1 LTYIIST
8 TMRHRLLATLLICI
22 TPAAFAVQD
31 CEFNGQSINT
41 NNGAETAGKTGMV
54 RCKDRDTGRLEREYE
69 LRNGDSYGLMRYYR
83 DGKLNKEFTTT
94 PNGPHVGLER
104 EWAANGQLIEE
115 FTNVNGN
122 ARGLRRSWYD
132 SGAPKRVEFV
142 ADTEREGAAA
152 HFTANKQLSEL
163 RCGPK
168 PLLAPHVDDAAL
180 CGFGG
185 KASTVSTFGS
195 DGTLRGTQTLLA
207 GVVQKST
214 RFYASGKPSDDLE
227 RNGTQVKEGFYAEDG
242 IKRREKL
249 WDESSRPALLLRD
262 AEFHASGTLVRERL
276 YTVAESN
283 GRKRSRLAL
292 DARYFL
298 NGQPQS
304 KEKFTLEGSTEVREW
319 QRFTDSGKL
328 RFQGSFV
335 ADGRYSERAIGVH
348 LSFFENGKTEL
359 ENTYDTQG
367 NIKRQRV
374 WDADGT
380 LRSDDEL
387 FEDGSR
393 KAMGR

>member
-1 LTYIIST
+1 
-8 TMRHRLLATLLICI
+8 
-22 TPAAFAVQD
+22 
-31 CEFNGQSINT
+31 
-41 NNGAETAGKTGMV
+41 MV
-54 RCKDRDTGRLEREYE
+54 RCKDRDTGLVEREYE
-69 LRNGDSYGLMRYYR
+69 LRNGDSFGLMRYYR

-104 EWAANGQLIEE
+104 EWAANGRLIEE

-122 ARGLRRSWYD
+122 VRGLRRSWYD
-132 SGAPKRVEFV
+132 SGAPKGVEFV
-142 ADTEREGAAA
+142 ADNEREGATA
-152 HFTANKQLSEL
+152 HFTPNKQLSEL

-185 KASTVSTFGS
+185 KASTVSTYGS

-207 GVVQKST
+207 GVVQKTTS
-214 RFYASGKPSDDLE
+214 FYASGKPSDEEE
-227 RNGTQVKEGFYAEDG
+227 RNGTQRSERFYGEDG

-276 YTVAESN
+276 YTVTESN
-283 GRKRSRLAL
+283 GRKRSRLSL

-304 KEKFTLEGSTEVREW
+304 KEKFTLDGTTEIREL
-319 QRFTDSGKL
+319 QRFFDSGKL
-328 RFQGSFV
+328 RFQGGFV
-335 ADGRYSERAIGVH
+335 VEGRYSDRAIGLH
-348 LSFFENGKTEL
+348 QSFFENSRPEL
-359 ENTYDTQG
+359 EEMYDNKG
-367 NIKRQRV
+367 NIKRQRM

-393 KAMGR
+393 KAMGK